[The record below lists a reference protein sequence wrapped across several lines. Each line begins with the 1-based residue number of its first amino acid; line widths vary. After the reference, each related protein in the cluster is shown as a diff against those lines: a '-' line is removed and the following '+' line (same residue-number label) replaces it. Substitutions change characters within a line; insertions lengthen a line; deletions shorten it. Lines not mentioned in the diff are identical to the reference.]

1 MSNRLERKFALIT
14 GASRGIGRAIA
25 LELAKEGCNVTINY
39 IRNRAAAE
47 EVADQVRSLGARAFI
62 IKANVGDEYALN
74 RMFKEHKAQFG
85 RLDIFIANAAIATFG
100 PSLTYKTRHFDFAL
114 QANPRAFLVCAR
126 ESFRMFCE
134 QSGFTV
140 EQAQEAWANG
150 NPPQVGGKIIAI
162 TSTGNEHYIPGYLA
176 VGTCKAAIL
185 TMVRYFGYDMAP
197 FGVAVNAVS
206 GGPIDTENMKFFDA
220 NLKQEWIRNTPTHRL
235 GTAEDMAALVRDMAC
250 DTTNWIIGQNIIAD
264 GGLGLK

>member
-1 MSNRLERKFALIT
+1 MGRLDRKNALIT

-25 LELAKEGCNVTINY
+25 LDLAREGANVTINY

-47 EVADQVRSLGARAFI
+47 EVAEEVNKLGSRAFI

-85 RLDIFIANAAIATFG
+85 RLDIFVANAAIATFG
-100 PSLTYKTRHFDFAL
+100 PSLSYKTRHFDFAL

-126 ESFRMFCE
+126 ESFKQFCE
-134 QSGFTV
+134 QAGYTV
-140 EQAQEAWANG
+140 DQAQEAFQNG
-150 NPPQVGGKIIAI
+150 NPPQIGGKIIAI

-176 VGTCKAAIL
+176 VGTCKAAII

-206 GGPIDTENMKFFDA
+206 GGPIDTENMKFFDDE
-220 NLKQEWIRNTPTHRL
+220 LKQDWLKDTPTHRL
-235 GTAEDMAALVRDMAC
+235 GSANDLSKVVRDLAC
-250 DTTNWIIGQNIIAD
+250 DTTNWIIGQNIVAD